1 MQWLKGP
8 IPHNVDNSV
17 DKVDNSA
24 KRRNFSQFGAII
36 GVFAKQ
42 PVPGQVKTRLTPPLS
57 PQQASRLYQV
67 ALAETVARL
76 QATGFAMTICY
87 AGERG
92 WFETNYPGQTLVEQ
106 RGNGLGVRMTNA
118 FEELFATGAAPVLL
132 AGSDNPDLPAA
143 LVREVVALLDD
154 VDVVTVPCRD
164 GGYAIIGLR
173 SPTKEL
179 FADIPWS
186 TSQVLEATRRR
197 CGELGLSYRETAEW
211 DDLDLVDDLRRLVD
225 RSPESLTAQHIQRE
239 LEQLL

>member
-8 IPHNVDNSV
+8 ILHNVDNSV
-17 DKVDNSA
+17 DKVDNSS
-24 KRRNFSQFGAII
+24 KRRNFSQFGAIV

-57 PQQASRLYQV
+57 SQQASRLYQV
-67 ALAETVARL
+67 ALAETVSRL
-76 QATGFAMTICY
+76 QATGFAMTLCY
-87 AGERG
+87 AGERS
-92 WFETNYPGQTLVEQ
+92 WFETNFPGQTLVEQ

-118 FEELFATGAAPVLL
+118 FEELFAAGAAPVLL
-132 AGSDNPDLPAA
+132 AGSDNPDLPVD
-143 LVREVVALLDD
+143 LVREVVALLDH

-164 GGYAIIGLR
+164 GGYAVIGLR
-173 SPTKEL
+173 SSTTEL

-197 CGELGLSYRETAEW
+197 CGELGLAYRETAMW
-211 DDLDLVDDLRRLVD
+211 DDLDLVDDLRRLVA
-225 RSPESLTAQHIQRE
+225 RSPESLTAQHIVRE